1 MPHNEG
7 IATKNGENL
16 NIQCLLMSLLKHRDD
31 TEKTYHYHQYMELIY
46 VLSGSITAYI
56 DDKSYR
62 IPENSLLMVFPNE
75 PHTYSSDTDNRYIV
89 IKFFTDI
96 LHTREQS
103 VNEFEYIFNL
113 SAHNNRHTRVIRGT
127 DEIRNLLVDSYDK
140 FAESQYTSELYIR
153 SNIIRVC
160 AHILDFWKEKG
171 EIIPIKHTVTA
182 DNIAIIK
189 KLTEQIRENSTV
201 KTHQAAK
208 MCGMSD
214 GHFSRIFKSV
224 TGATFTQYIK
234 SVKIDRAER
243 LLKCSDMSVTE
254 IAQSLE
260 YATTS
265 HFIEDFRKEK
275 GISPKQYRK
284 YAFEK
289 IEIPNKN

>member
-1 MPHNEG
+1 
-7 IATKNGENL
+7 
-16 NIQCLLMSLLKHRDD
+16 
-31 TEKTYHYHQYMELIY
+31 
-46 VLSGSITAYI
+46 
-56 DDKSYR
+56 
-62 IPENSLLMVFPNE
+62 
-75 PHTYSSDTDNRYIV
+75 
-89 IKFFTDI
+89 
-96 LHTREQS
+96 
-103 VNEFEYIFNL
+103 
-113 SAHNNRHTRVIRGT
+113 
-127 DEIRNLLVDSYDK
+127 
-140 FAESQYTSELYIR
+140 
-153 SNIIRVC
+153 
-160 AHILDFWKEKG
+160 
-171 EIIPIKHTVTA
+171 
-182 DNIAIIK
+182 
-189 KLTEQIRENSTV
+189 
-201 KTHQAAK
+201 

-289 IEIPNKN
+289 IEIPTKH